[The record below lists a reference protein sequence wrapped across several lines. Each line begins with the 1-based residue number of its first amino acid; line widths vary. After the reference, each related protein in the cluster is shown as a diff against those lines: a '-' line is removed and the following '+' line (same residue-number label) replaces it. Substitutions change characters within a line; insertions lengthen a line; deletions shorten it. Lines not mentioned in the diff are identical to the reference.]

1 VKAPIF
7 IFSLP
12 RSGSTLLQRIL
23 ASHSDITTVAEP
35 WVLLPF
41 LYALNEKG
49 AFSEYSHFEA
59 ATALH
64 DFFIELPNGKK
75 DYFTAVRLA
84 VSYMYEQAMVEKST
98 TYFLDKTPRYS
109 LVAQDVIQ
117 TFPNGKFIFL
127 WRNPLAIAASIIET
141 WGAGKWNLFY
151 YYIDLYASM
160 EHMLVAYQENKNKN
174 LSINYEL
181 FLSNPHKE
189 LTRIGEYLG
198 LHFDGA
204 ELDAFAGVNFFGRM
218 GDQTGTKEFAALSN
232 KPIEKWKESLANPWR
247 KWWCRRYIKWLGDER
262 LGIMGYN
269 SETLIQEVNAL
280 PFSLKYFVSDI
291 TRAFFG
297 MIYCWLSPTIFKQK
311 WKLFVSNKK
320 VVNHN

>member
-1 VKAPIF
+1 MKAPIF

-41 LYALNEKG
+41 LYALKEKG
-49 AFSEYSHFEA
+49 AFAEYSHFEA

-64 DFFIELPNGKK
+64 DFFTELPNGNK
-75 DYFTAVRLA
+75 DYFEAVRLA
-84 VSYMYEQAMVEKST
+84 ASYMYEQAMVEKKT

-127 WRNPLAIAASIIET
+127 WRNPLAIVASIIET

-151 YYIDLYASM
+151 YNIDLYASI
-160 EHMLVAYQENKNKN
+160 EHMLVAYQENKNKS

-189 LTRIGEYLG
+189 LTRIGEYLN
-198 LHFDGA
+198 LDFDGA
-204 ELDAFAGVNFFGRM
+204 ELDAFVEVNFLGRM
-218 GDQTGTKEFAALSN
+218 GDQTGTKEFAGLSN

-262 LGIMGYN
+262 LEIMGYN

-291 TRAFFG
+291 IRSFFG
-297 MIYCWLSPTIFKQK
+297 MIYCWLSPTILKQK
-311 WKLFVSNKK
+311 WKLFLSNKK